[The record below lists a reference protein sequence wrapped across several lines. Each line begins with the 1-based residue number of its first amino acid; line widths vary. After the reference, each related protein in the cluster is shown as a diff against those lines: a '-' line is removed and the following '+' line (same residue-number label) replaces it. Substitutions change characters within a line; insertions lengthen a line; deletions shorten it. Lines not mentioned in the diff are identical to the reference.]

1 MWYLSCM
8 TSESTHREGLE
19 RNVRLY
25 PWYAAL
31 FNAFFWMPVFF
42 LYFGEHLTLGEVL
55 SLEAVY
61 YVAVVLLEVPSGYL
75 SDKLGRKLTL
85 VVSALSLLAA
95 YVLFFVAPQLGGD
108 FAIFAAAQVLLAG
121 GIAANSGTDT
131 SFHHDS
137 LAALDRDDEY
147 KDREAVVERNA
158 LIATA
163 AAAVLGGLASSVDL
177 AYAYGL
183 SAVVA
188 LASIALLARFEEPS
202 EDSDPD
208 ALDFV
213 PQLGACV
220 GQLRRPVL
228 AWLFGF
234 AVFATIV
241 NHVPYEFYQPYTDL
255 VGLELDFADH
265 TPIATGTI
273 AAITTLLGALVARQ
287 SASIDDR
294 IGTRA
299 TLLGAGALQLLVI
312 GAMAAVLHPAIL
324 LVVLLRGVPSAL
336 MKAPLR
342 AAVTPRI
349 PKPQRATYL
358 SLQSLVGRLGF
369 AALLASLGWVAG
381 GVDVESWSTLS
392 RLMEIAAIA
401 TGVGWALLV
410 LASTRVRFDN

>member
-1 MWYLSCM
+1 MSSGNAHL
-8 TSESTHREGLE
+8 EGLR

-42 LYFGEHLTLGEVL
+42 LYFGEHLNLGEVL

-75 SDKLGRKLTL
+75 SDRLGRKLTL
-85 VVSALSLLAA
+85 VLSAASLLAA
-95 YVLFFVAPQLGGD
+95 YVLFFVAPYLGGT
-108 FAIFAAAQVLLAG
+108 FAIFSIAQVLLAG

-137 LAALDRDDEY
+137 LAGLDREGEY
-147 KDREAVVERNA
+147 KDREALVARNSLFASA
-158 LIATA
+158 L
-163 AAAVLGGLASSVDL
+163 AAVGGGLASSIEL

-188 LASIALLARFEEPS
+188 LASIVLLARFEEPA
-202 EDSDPD
+202 EEADPD
-208 ALDFV
+208 ALDFF
-213 PQLGACV
+213 PQLGACFR
-220 GQLRRPVL
+220 QLKRPIL

-234 AVFATIV
+234 AVFATVI

-255 VGLELDFADH
+255 VGVELDFASH
-265 TPIATGTI
+265 TPIVTGILMAVTMLI
-273 AAITTLLGALVARQ
+273 GAFVARKSAAI
-287 SASIDDR
+287 DDYL
-294 IGTRA
+294 GTRT
-299 TLLGAGALQLLVI
+299 TLLGAGALQIVVI
-312 GAMAAVLHPAIL
+312 GTMAALLHPAIL

-336 MKAPLR
+336 MKAPLH

-349 PKPQRATYL
+349 PRAQRATYL

-369 AALLASLGWVAG
+369 AVLLGSLGWVAG
-381 GVDVESWSTLS
+381 GSDVESWETLS
-392 RLMEIAAIA
+392 WLLQLAAVA
-401 TGVGWALLV
+401 GFVGWLALLV
-410 LASTRVRFDN
+410 TGLGVAFEGSE

>member
-1 MWYLSCM
+1 MSPGNAHL
-8 TSESTHREGLE
+8 EGLR

-42 LYFGEHLTLGEVL
+42 LYFGEHLNLGEVL
-55 SLEAVY
+55 KLEAVY
-61 YVAVVLLEVPSGYL
+61 YVAVVALEIPSGYL
-75 SDKLGRKLTL
+75 SDRLGRKLTL
-85 VVSALSLLAA
+85 VVSAASLLAA
-95 YVLFFVAPQLGGD
+95 YALFFVAPYLGGT
-108 FAIFAAAQVLLAG
+108 FAVFTVAQVLLAG

-137 LAALDRDDEY
+137 LAGLDRSDEY
-147 KDREAVVERNA
+147 KDREALVARNSLFA
-158 LIATA
+158 SAI
-163 AAAVLGGLASSVDL
+163 AAVGGGLASSVEL
-177 AYAYGL
+177 SYAYGL

-188 LASIALLARFEEPS
+188 LVSIALLASFEEPA

-208 ALDFV
+208 ALEFV
-213 PQLGACV
+213 PQLGACFR
-220 GQLRRPVL
+220 QLTRPAL

-234 AVFATIV
+234 AVFATVI

-255 VGLELDFADH
+255 VGVELDFASH
-265 TPIATGTI
+265 TPIVTGVLMAATMLVGAFVARRSADIDDRLGTRK
-273 AAITTLLGALVARQ
+273 TLLG
-287 SASIDDR
+287 
-294 IGTRA
+294 G
-299 TLLGAGALQLLVI
+299 GALQLGVI
-312 GAMAAVLHPAIL
+312 GAMAALLHPVIL

-349 PKPQRATYL
+349 PKAQRATYL

-381 GVDVESWSTLS
+381 GSDVESRETLS
-392 RLMEIAAIA
+392 WLLQLAAV
-401 TGVGWALLV
+401 VGLAGWLALLV
-410 LASTRVRFDN
+410 SGLRVALDSRH